1 MLLVLT
7 LALDCSARF
16 CAAALYEAESDRVLA
31 SASPDIGR
39 GHAEQ
44 LPAIVEAVLA
54 EAGVDLTSIQRIGV
68 TVGPGSFAGIRVGVA
83 FARGLALALG
93 VPCVGVGS
101 LEAIAGPAAHQEGGP
116 VMAVLD
122 AKRDHVWA
130 LLVDSRGAVVEPA
143 AELMPAA
150 AAALALASRCGLIG
164 SGAVLLSGME
174 ASLASRIIADPAAPE
189 IAEVARIA
197 AHLDPAANPPEPRYL
212 READAKP
219 QTGFA
224 VAHEV
229 AG

>member
-1 MLLVLT
+1 MLT

-16 CAAALYEAESDRVLA
+16 CAAALYEAETDRILA

-54 EAGVDLTSIQRIGV
+54 EARADLSRIERIGV

-83 FARGLALALG
+83 FARGLSLSLN

-101 LEAIAGPAAHQEGGP
+101 LEAIAIPAARETGKP

-130 LLVDSRGAVVEPA
+130 LLVDSRGAVLNPA
-143 AELMPAA
+143 AELAPAA
-150 AAALALASRCGLIG
+150 AASLALKSNCGLIG
-164 SGAVLLSGME
+164 SGALLLASID
-174 ASLASRIIADPAAPE
+174 ASLASRIIADPVAPTIE
-189 IAEVARIA
+189 DVARIA
-197 AHLDPAANPPEPRYL
+197 ARLEPGANLPEPRYL
-212 READAKP
+212 RDADAKP
-219 QTGFA
+219 QLGFA
-224 VAHEV
+224 VAHEG